1 MENLMVKNEAR
12 PGMMA
17 ANKRANLAIRN
28 DLQPLDQVF
37 YERPPVY
44 DEERAGKFA
53 DEMIAAIKDD
63 RMLTKRSVS
72 ADIAL
77 VRRGAYPASVAAYS
91 LHLPDP
97 RSIFLESPRSTFS
110 LESSSV
116 GTNAAPPL
124 SNFPI

>member
-1 MENLMVKNEAR
+1 MGEKVYFFRSTCLFVPSTR
-12 PGMMA
+12 YTPGVTFWNSA
-17 ANKRANLAIRN
+17 F
-28 DLQPLDQVF
+28 PF
-37 YERPPVY
+37 P
-44 DEERAGKFA
+44 
-53 DEMIAAIKDD
+53 
-63 RMLTKRSVS
+63 SVS
-72 ADIAL
+72 ADIDL